1 MYELKHS
8 KAEIEARPLC
18 PYNNKKRYVHMY
30 NYKAVL
36 VIHIRQ
42 TSVNDWTL

>member
-18 PYNNKKRYVHMY
+18 PYNNKKTLCTYVQ
-30 NYKAVL
+30 L
-36 VIHIRQ
+36 
-42 TSVNDWTL
+42 